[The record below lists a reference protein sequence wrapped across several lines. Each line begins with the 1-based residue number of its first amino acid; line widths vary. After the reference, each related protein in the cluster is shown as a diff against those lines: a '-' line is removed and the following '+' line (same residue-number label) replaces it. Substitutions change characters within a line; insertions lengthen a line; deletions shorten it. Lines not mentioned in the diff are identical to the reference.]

1 MRNAPWG
8 GYRWLI
14 PVLALIAVIELI
26 PFLIMTWYSVLGLSY
41 TDPTLKGQYVGL
53 DNYRQALGDPE
64 LGHSL
69 LVTAKVMLALPLEFA
84 LGLGLALA
92 LSQHLTLKKYV
103 LPIMVI
109 PMILPPVVV
118 GLAGAL
124 NLNADFGLIGIA
136 LRQLGWVS
144 TTPLGDYRL
153 ALPAIILVDVW
164 QWTPFLS
171 LIFLAA
177 LLSFPKEP
185 YEAARV
191 DGASSWQIFRRVTL
205 PLMRPI
211 FVVAFLL
218 RFTDLFKIFDT
229 IFIMTGGGPGAATE
243 VLNLLAYKINFR
255 FWNIGY
261 GAAVVMLLY
270 IVSFLVSFIFV
281 KVTAPVR
288 AT

>member
-69 LVTAKVMLALPLEFA
+69 LVTAKIMLALPLEFV

-164 QWTPFLS
+164 QWTPFLA

-243 VLNLLAYKINFR
+243 ALNLLAYKVNFR

-281 KVTAPVR
+281 KVTAPVK

>member
-69 LVTAKVMLALPLEFA
+69 LVTAKIMLALPLEFV

-136 LRQLGWVS
+136 LRRLGWVS

-164 QWTPFLS
+164 QWTPFLT

-281 KVTAPVR
+281 KVTAPVK

>member
-14 PVLALIAVIELI
+14 PVLILIVVIELV
-26 PFLIMTWYSVLGLSY
+26 PFFIMTWYSVLGLSY
-41 TDPTLKGQYVGL
+41 TDPTLEGQYIGL
-53 DNYRQALGDPE
+53 DNYRKALNDSE

-69 LVTAKVMLALPLEFA
+69 LVTAKIILALPLEFA
-84 LGLGLALA
+84 LGLVLALA

-136 LRQLGWVS
+136 LRRLGWVS

-153 ALPAIILVDVW
+153 ALPAVVLVDVW
-164 QWTPFLS
+164 QWMPFLT

-255 FWNIGY
+255 FWSIGY

-281 KVTAPVR
+281 KVTAPVK
-288 AT
+288 TT

>member
-26 PFLIMTWYSVLGLSY
+26 PFAIMTWYSVLGLSY

-288 AT
+288 GT

>member
-53 DNYRQALGDPE
+53 DNYRRALGDPE

-69 LVTAKVMLALPLEFA
+69 LVTAKIMLALPLEFM

-164 QWTPFLS
+164 QWTPFLT

-243 VLNLLAYKINFR
+243 VLNLLAYKVNFR

-281 KVTAPVR
+281 KVTAPVK

>member
-8 GYRWLI
+8 GYRWLV
-14 PVLALIAVIELI
+14 PLLALIAVIELI

-53 DNYRQALGDPE
+53 DNYRRALGDPE

-69 LVTAKVMLALPLEFA
+69 LVTAKIMLALPLEFM

-164 QWTPFLS
+164 QWTPFLT

-243 VLNLLAYKINFR
+243 VLNLLAYKVNFR

-281 KVTAPVR
+281 KVTAPVK